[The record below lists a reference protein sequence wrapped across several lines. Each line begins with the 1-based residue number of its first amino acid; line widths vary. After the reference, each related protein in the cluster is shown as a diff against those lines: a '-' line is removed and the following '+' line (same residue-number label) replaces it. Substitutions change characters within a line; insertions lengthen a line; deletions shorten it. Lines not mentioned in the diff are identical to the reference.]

1 MSWFFCIVC
10 VLFCVWE
17 CFYVCHMSFFLP
29 GNVMLRIYLKKRETN
44 AWLCKHW
51 GINSARA
58 QNISKLTQRLFFTQC
73 AQIQICTRIMTHV
86 RQRSGRKRI
95 CWIDL
100 RLTVLSCH
108 QGNCRWEFKYKVSL
122 PMLALHGRYI
132 LHISFLFCKPLAG

>member
-1 MSWFFCIVC
+1 MKATKLIALASIYHFGKDSCTPLQCIALALQANMCRKDVLIFFIVC

-17 CFYVCHMSFFLP
+17 CFYICHMSFFLP
-29 GNVMLRIYLKKRETN
+29 GNVMLCIYLKKRETN

-58 QNISKLTQRLFFTQC
+58 QNVSKLTQRLFFTQC

-95 CWIDL
+95 
-100 RLTVLSCH
+100 R
-108 QGNCRWEFKYKVSL
+108 
-122 PMLALHGRYI
+122 
-132 LHISFLFCKPLAG
+132 